1 MKNQFKFL
9 ALMLITSMQIQAQI
23 KEVYNESFDATN
35 LKKLVLDLEGTY
47 VAVEVSEDNKVHFD
61 YTIEFENY
69 SNNEIEKILKA
80 VKPESQIVN
89 DKLEFKSKGSN
100 ISNDVTYSIETLFG
114 ITFEGDYINFKEPT
128 TKVFRKSKQYFLD
141 INSSSR
147 GKSLKEYLKNIR
159 EVDDKGK
166 KRKINTKNVKVLRA
180 KFIIKIPT
188 HINLRIMAV
197 NSSMIFKLDLDS
209 QLNVNARNT
218 SLKFQSIN
226 NSLNNFDVVNGNF
239 RCNTLNGGSYKFNHV
254 ESVEIAEVKN
264 LIIDGEFSTTKIGE
278 VGEHVKIVDFNG
290 KYWLHNFSNN
300 FKDFQM
306 DTEYSEINFF
316 YPENIK
322 YYFETYGHDTVYYD
336 GDNIT
341 KITPNRKNEYSKMMI
356 IGEETNPN
364 KIKINTAHGIVRF
377 GEDFIEIEE

>member
-1 MKNQFKFL
+1 MKTLFKIL
-9 ALMLITSMQIQAQI
+9 ALMLITSLQVQSQI
-23 KEVYNESFDATN
+23 KEIFKENFDATN
-35 LKKLVLDLEGTY
+35 LNNLVLNLEGTY
-47 VAVEVSEDNKVHFD
+47 VEIEASEDNKVHFD

-69 SNNEIEKILKA
+69 SNKEIQSILNT

-100 ISNDVTYSIETLFG
+100 ISSDVTYSIETLFG

-128 TKVFRKSKQYFLD
+128 TRMFRKSKQYFLD

-147 GKSLKEYLKNIR
+147 GKSLKEYLKNLR

-166 KRKINTKNVKVLRA
+166 KRKINSKSVKILRT
-180 KFIIKIPT
+180 KFIIKIPS

-197 NSSMIFKLDLDS
+197 NSSMTFKLDLDS

-226 NSLNNFDVVNGNF
+226 NPLNNLDIVNGSF
-239 RCNTLNGGSYKFNHV
+239 RCNTLNGGSYKFNHAEV
-254 ESVEIAEVKN
+254 VQIAEVKN
-264 LIIDGEFSTTKIGE
+264 LTIDGEFSTTKIGE

-290 KYWLHNFSNN
+290 KFWLHNFSNN

-306 DTEYSEINFF
+306 NTEYSEINLF
-316 YPENIK
+316 YPEDMN
-322 YYFETYGHDTVYYD
+322 YYLETYGHDTVFYD
-336 GDNIT
+336 GNNIT
-341 KITPNRKNEYSKMMI
+341 KITPSRKNKYSKMMI

-364 KIKINTAHGIVRF
+364 KIKINTTHGIIRF
-377 GEDFIEIEE
+377 GRDFIELGE